1 MSYEAER
8 AIAKA
13 ATPGPREVVY
23 DPDDDHDS
31 GRRCPSWWVKFKDAP
46 PQMLY
51 RDSTLMREADAIHF
65 ATFNP
70 EFCLGL
76 LDKLERYEAALKTWK
91 CFYCHGRGI
100 EPCMCDGQS
109 CRGGCDAGGKCSY
122 CVGTGLSKEAT
133 VALNPT
139 EANDG

>member
-1 MSYEAER
+1 MNYEAER

-51 RDSTLMREADAIHF
+51 GDSTLMREADAIHF

-76 LDKLERYEAALKTWK
+76 LDMAEKAERYERALLLIAPW
-91 CFYCHGRGI
+91 G
-100 EPCMCDGQS
+100 DGYDGAIA
-109 CRGGCDAGGKCSY
+109 RK
-122 CVGTGLSKEAT
+122 
-133 VALNPT
+133 ALNPT
-139 EANDG
+139 ESS